1 MTTPEP
7 ASALA
12 AAAPVAPVAPAT
24 PEPHAVRAGLVAG
37 AAYVMVGWRALLV
50 PSLIRF
56 VAPTFDQ
63 TDAGLGAY
71 YLATGLAYGLGALF
85 GGRFIR
91 RFGARVILPAAA
103 VLMAGGLVVQGFTGL
118 WLVFA
123 VAGIV
128 VSIGA
133 SSADVGI
140 QALFLDLFPHARGR
154 ALNLLHVAY
163 GGGALMAPLLLAALV
178 GLGIQWQWL
187 MTGSGIAVALAAVG
201 MALTVPANPG
211 AGLAAG
217 EGDAAD
223 AVARTRRL
231 PTFLLV
237 LAVSIV
243 CYVAAEAG
251 VSDWLVRYL
260 EALPITQ
267 ASLALTLFWAGI
279 AGGRLAFARVGNRL
293 DPQTSASVLAVA
305 GGVLLAVAF
314 IVPVGDLTP
323 FLFGAVGVAFGP
335 IFPLVVAAAGARMP
349 GESAT
354 VTGTLVFAA
363 VIGAVLYPPAIGFL
377 SEAIG
382 LHAAMFGTALL
393 ALACG
398 AAVWVS
404 RGLRA

>member
-1 MTTPEP
+1 MTTPDAAIAPEA
-7 ASALA
+7 ASGGAS
-12 AAAPVAPVAPAT
+12 T
-24 PEPHAVRAGLVAG
+24 PEPPHAVRAGLVAG
-37 AAYVMVGWRALLV
+37 AAYVLVGWRALLV

-56 VAPTFDQ
+56 VAPTFGQ

-71 YLATGLAYGLGALF
+71 YLATALAYGLGALL

-91 RFGARVILPAAA
+91 RFGAKVILPAAA
-103 VLMAGGLVVQGFTGL
+103 VLMAVGLLVQGFTGL

-178 GLGIQWQWL
+178 GLGIGWQWL
-187 MTGSGIAVALAAVG
+187 MTGSGIAVAIAGLG

-217 EGDAAD
+217 EAD
-223 AVARTRRL
+223 ASDSVARTRRL
-231 PTFLLV
+231 PMFLLV
-237 LAVSIV
+237 MAVSIT

-251 VSDWLVRYL
+251 VSNWLVRYL

-267 ASLALTLFWAGI
+267 ASFALALFWAGI
-279 AGGRLAFARVGNRL
+279 AGGRLVFARVGNRL
-293 DPQTSASVLAVA
+293 DPQTSASVLGVA
-305 GGVLLAVAF
+305 GGLLLLVAF
-314 IVPVGDLTP
+314 IIPVGDLTP
-323 FLFGAVGVAFGP
+323 FLFGAVGLAFGP

-354 VTGTLVFAA
+354 VTGTPVFSA
-363 VIGAVLYPPAIGFL
+363 VIGTVLYPPAVGFL

-393 ALACG
+393 ATACG
-398 AAVWVS
+398 ATVWVS
-404 RGLRA
+404 RGMRA

>member
-1 MTTPEP
+1 MTNPEPATAIGAAAPEAATPEP
-7 ASALA
+7 AR
-12 AAAPVAPVAPAT
+12 
-24 PEPHAVRAGLVAG
+24 AVRAGLVAG
-37 AAYVMVGWRALLV
+37 AAYVLVGWRALLV

-56 VAPTFDQ
+56 VAPTFGQD
-63 TDAGLGAY
+63 DAGLGAY
-71 YLATGLAYGLGALF
+71 YLATALAYGLGALF

-103 VLMAGGLVVQGFTGL
+103 VLMAAGLVVQGFTGL

-128 VSIGA
+128 VSVGA

-163 GGGALMAPLLLAALV
+163 GAGALLAPLLLAALV
-178 GLGIQWQWL
+178 GMGIGWQWL
-187 MTGSGIAVALAAVG
+187 MTGSGVAVALAAAG

-217 EGDAAD
+217 EGSAPD

-231 PTFLLV
+231 PMFLLV
-237 LAVSIV
+237 MAVSIV

-260 EALPITQ
+260 VALPITQ
-267 ASLALTLFWAGI
+267 ASFALTLFWAGI
-279 AGGRLAFARVGNRL
+279 AGGRLAFARIGNRL
-293 DPQTSASVLAVA
+293 DPQVSASVLGVA
-305 GGVLLAVAF
+305 GGVLLAIAF
-314 IVPVGDLTP
+314 LVPVGDVTP
-323 FLFGAVGVAFGP
+323 FLFGAVGFAFGP
-335 IFPLVVAAAGARMP
+335 IFPLVVVAAGARMP

-377 SEAIG
+377 SGVIG

-393 ALACG
+393 AAACG
-398 AAVWVS
+398 ATVWVA
-404 RGLRA
+404 RGVKA